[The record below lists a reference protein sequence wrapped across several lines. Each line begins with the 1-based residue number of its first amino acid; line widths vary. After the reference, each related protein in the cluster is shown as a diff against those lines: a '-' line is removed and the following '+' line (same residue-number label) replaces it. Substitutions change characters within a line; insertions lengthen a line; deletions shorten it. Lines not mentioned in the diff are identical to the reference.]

1 MSAKTAKTARRI
13 GSALACAAAMAVTGL
28 VLSGPAT
35 AEPDPPPLPVFTP
48 GPTDWA
54 PNTDIWEYHT
64 FTYQWTPE
72 MISGMSDSCQWFN
85 AQFDPL
91 MGQINN
97 FNNNLADQHDD
108 YSAGG
113 VQRQANGVVANIDQ
127 STAFLGPRVQPLT
140 ITNTLNNFGPYSPL
154 YGGEQITTVTYQLTR
169 IAEGIREQKP
179 AGVIH
184 ANIVAAQVGGNLLRD
199 LGACN

>member
-1 MSAKTAKTARRI
+1 
-13 GSALACAAAMAVTGL
+13 MAFTGL
-28 VLSGPAT
+28 ALSGPAT

-48 GPTDWA
+48 GPTDWSL
-54 PNTDIWEYHT
+54 NVDIWEYST
-64 FTYQWTPE
+64 FTYQVTPE

-91 MGQINN
+91 MGQITD
-97 FNNNLADQHDD
+97 FNNNLADKHDD

-127 STAFLGPRVQPLT
+127 STAFLAPRVQPLT
-140 ITNTLNNFGPYSPL
+140 ITNTPNNFGPYSPL
-154 YGGEQITTVTYQLTR
+154 YGGEQITTVTFQLTR
-169 IAEGIREQKP
+169 IAEGIREQEP

-184 ANIVAAQVGGNLLRD
+184 ANIVAAQVWGNLLRD
-199 LGACN
+199 LRACN